1 MLPPM
6 LLQIALFVF
15 VTLQASSPAREAV
28 DDLIAADR
36 AFGAASANAANVIE
50 GLSPM
55 FADDVA
61 VPVPG
66 SRFTATKAGA
76 IDAMRANADNV
87 DGRADWAPVR
97 GGISAD
103 GRHGFTF
110 GYMTVRKPDASV
122 VNLKYLAYWIKTP
135 AGWRVAVYRR
145 RPRADGAVPTEMMAP
160 SLPARWTGAGGDA
173 KAIEAAR
180 QSLDAAERS
189 FSTEAQ
195 SMGLGAAFAKWGR
208 ADSINM
214 GPPTVARFIL
224 GAPEIAKSVGAG
236 TPTNSSPVVW
246 APDRVIVAA
255 SGDLGVTIGMIRP
268 NAPGADGKPQ
278 PPIPFFTIWRRD
290 GLNGPWRYI
299 AE

>member
-1 MLPPM
+1 MVRS
-6 LLQIALFVF
+6 IALFVF
-15 VTLQASSPAREAV
+15 VTLQSSSPARTAV

-36 AFGAASANAANVIE
+36 AFGTASAKAANVID

-55 FADDVA
+55 FADDIA
-61 VPVPG
+61 VPVPPG
-66 SRFTATKAGA
+66 RFTTTRAEA
-76 IDAMRANADNV
+76 IDFLRTNADNV
-87 DGRADWAPVR
+87 NGKVDWAPIR

-103 GRHGFTF
+103 GRQGFTF
-110 GYMTVRKPDASV
+110 GYMTLRKPDASV

-145 RPRADGAVPTEMMAP
+145 RPRAEGAVPTALMEP
-160 SLPARWTGAGGDA
+160 SLPAKWTGAAGDA
-173 KAIEAAR
+173 KSVEAAR
-180 QSLDAAERS
+180 QSLDAAERA

-195 SMGLGAAFAKWGR
+195 SIGLGAAFARWGR
-208 ADSINM
+208 ADAINM
-214 GPPTVARFIL
+214 GPPDVVQFIV
-224 GAPEIAKSVGAG
+224 GAPAISKSVGAG

-246 APDRVIVAA
+246 APDRVIIATG
-255 SGDLGVTIGMIRP
+255 GDLGVTIGMIRP

-290 GLNGPWRYI
+290 GPNSPWRYI